1 MKPTPASAA
10 TRTTS
15 GRKAL
20 DSSEAKTPK
29 TPNLNYIL
37 MNLND
42 IFKKIEFALQPEAVA
57 LASAKLADGTT
68 VEAELLEAGQNI
80 FLIGSEGEK
89 VAVPVGEYQMEDG
102 RILIVTEEGVIAEIK
117 EAAEE
122 AEVESEGVTI
132 EVEAAAEPTVSEVVA
147 MIQSLKEEIEM
158 MKAEMGNKEEMSVEA
173 VKEEEVKEVVMA
185 AEKPIVA
192 APVEVKS
199 ELKFQIGAKR
209 TATTADRVFN
219 KLFN

>member
-1 MKPTPASAA
+1 
-10 TRTTS
+10 
-15 GRKAL
+15 
-20 DSSEAKTPK
+20 
-29 TPNLNYIL
+29 

-57 LASAKLADGTT
+57 LASAKLADGTM
-68 VEAELLEAGQNI
+68 VEAEVLEAGQNI

-102 RILIVTEEGVIAEIK
+102 RILVVTEEGVIAEIK
-117 EAAEE
+117 EKAEE
-122 AEVESEGVTI
+122 AESEGEVTI
-132 EVEAAAEPTVSEVVA
+132 EVEAAAEPTASEMMA
-147 MIQSLKEEIEM
+147 MIQSLKEEVEM
-158 MKAEMGNKEEMSVEA
+158 MKAEMGKKEEMSVE
-173 VKEEEVKEVVMA
+173 VEKEEEVKEVVMA

-192 APVEVKS
+192 APVEVKP

>member
-1 MKPTPASAA
+1 
-10 TRTTS
+10 
-15 GRKAL
+15 
-20 DSSEAKTPK
+20 
-29 TPNLNYIL
+29 

>member
-1 MKPTPASAA
+1 
-10 TRTTS
+10 
-15 GRKAL
+15 
-20 DSSEAKTPK
+20 
-29 TPNLNYIL
+29 

-57 LASAKLADGTT
+57 LASAKLADGTL
-68 VEAELLEAGQNI
+68 VEAEVLEAGQNI

-102 RILIVTEEGVIAEIK
+102 RILVVTEEGVIAEIK
-117 EAAEE
+117 EKAEE
-122 AEVESEGVTI
+122 AEQEVTI
-132 EVEAAAEPTVSEVVA
+132 EVEAAAEPTVSEVMA

-173 VKEEEVKEVVMA
+173 VKGEEVKEVVMA

>member
-1 MKPTPASAA
+1 
-10 TRTTS
+10 
-15 GRKAL
+15 
-20 DSSEAKTPK
+20 
-29 TPNLNYIL
+29 

-57 LASAKLADGTT
+57 LASAKLADGTM
-68 VEAELLEAGQNI
+68 VEAEVLEAGQNI

-102 RILIVTEEGVIAEIK
+102 RILVVTEEGVIAEIK
-117 EAAEE
+117 EKAEE

-132 EVEAAAEPTVSEVVA
+132 EVEAAAEPTASEMMA
-147 MIQSLKEEIEM
+147 MIQSLKEEVEM
-158 MKAEMGNKEEMSVEA
+158 MKAEMGKKEEMSVE
-173 VKEEEVKEVVMA
+173 VEKEEEVKEVVMA

-192 APVEVKS
+192 APVEVKP

>member
-1 MKPTPASAA
+1 
-10 TRTTS
+10 
-15 GRKAL
+15 
-20 DSSEAKTPK
+20 
-29 TPNLNYIL
+29 

-158 MKAEMGNKEEMSVEA
+158 MKAEMGKKEEMAAQEA
-173 VKEEEVKEVVMA
+173 EKEEEVKEVVMA

-192 APVEVKS
+192 APVEVKP
-199 ELKFQIGAKR
+199 ELKFQISAKR

>member
-1 MKPTPASAA
+1 
-10 TRTTS
+10 
-15 GRKAL
+15 
-20 DSSEAKTPK
+20 
-29 TPNLNYIL
+29 

-42 IFKKIEFALQPEAVA
+42 IFKKIEFALQPEEVA

-102 RILIVTEEGVIAEIK
+102 RILVVAEEGVIAEIK
-117 EAAEE
+117 EKAEE
-122 AEVESEGVTI
+122 AEQEVTI
-132 EVEAAAEPTVSEVVA
+132 EVEAAAEPNISEVVA
-147 MIQSLKEEIEM
+147 MIQSLKEEVEM

>member
-1 MKPTPASAA
+1 
-10 TRTTS
+10 
-15 GRKAL
+15 
-20 DSSEAKTPK
+20 
-29 TPNLNYIL
+29 

-57 LASAKLADGTT
+57 LASAKLADGTL
-68 VEAELLEAGQNI
+68 VEAEVLEAGQNI

-102 RILIVTEEGVIAEIK
+102 RILVVTEEGVIAEIK
-117 EAAEE
+117 EKAEE
-122 AEVESEGVTI
+122 AEQEVTI
-132 EVEAAAEPTVSEVVA
+132 EVEAAAEPTVSEVMA
-147 MIQSLKEEIEM
+147 MIQSLKDEVEM

>member
-1 MKPTPASAA
+1 
-10 TRTTS
+10 
-15 GRKAL
+15 
-20 DSSEAKTPK
+20 
-29 TPNLNYIL
+29 

-147 MIQSLKEEIEM
+147 MIQSLKEEVEM

>member
-1 MKPTPASAA
+1 
-10 TRTTS
+10 
-15 GRKAL
+15 
-20 DSSEAKTPK
+20 
-29 TPNLNYIL
+29 

-57 LASAKLADGTT
+57 LASAKLADGTL
-68 VEAELLEAGQNI
+68 VEAEVLEAGQNI

-102 RILIVTEEGVIAEIK
+102 RILVVTEEGVIAEIK
-117 EAAEE
+117 EKAEE
-122 AEVESEGVTI
+122 AEQEVTI
-132 EVEAAAEPTVSEVVA
+132 EVEAAAEPTVSEVMA

-158 MKAEMGNKEEMSVEA
+158 MKAEMGNKEEMSVE
-173 VKEEEVKEVVMA
+173 VEKEEEVKEVVMA